1 MKLPGLISLL
11 PVCCLAGAGEAT
23 IVYQLAERYAPY
35 ADWATWLD
43 PAATAEEASPG
54 WWQTPE
60 AIRRGQSKAIRPL
73 AGLHLALEPGH
84 IGGAW
89 AEWEGRHFRIEA
101 SDYWVREGELVLEVA
116 QRATAS
122 LRRLGAQIDLL
133 RKGCAPLNPKTFQ
146 DYWAAAQAESTPPTE
161 LSLKAQLA
169 HALAVRD
176 RAMRKAII
184 TGELAERARLVN
196 ESIRPDA
203 FISIHINAAPWP
215 AAERK
220 QLVDSDHTHVLIF
233 GSLLDDELATPEQR
247 ARLVK
252 KLMNGSGPI
261 ESELGEAMGE
271 ALAEATRLPAS
282 NYSGNNAVRLEGRS
296 DYLWARNLMLLRL
309 VDCPAVML
317 EPYIAN
323 SQSTYPRIQ
332 EALRARAHH
341 EPLPKD
347 DILNEYADAI
357 VAGVKRAYAGQP
369 L

>member
-1 MKLPGLISLL
+1 MKLRFLISLL
-11 PVCCLAGAGEAT
+11 PVCCLAGAGEEA
-23 IVYQLAERYAPY
+23 VAYQLATRYAPY
-35 ADWATWLD
+35 ADWASWLK
-43 PAATAEEASPG
+43 PAAITEKASPG

-60 AIRRGQSKAIRPL
+60 AIRRGRSKADRPL
-73 AGLHLALEPGH
+73 SGLRLALEPGH
-84 IGGAW
+84 IGGFW
-89 AEWEGRHFRIEA
+89 AEWEGRHFRMEE

-116 QRATAS
+116 QRATAE
-122 LRRLGAQIDLL
+122 LRRQGAQVDLL
-133 RKGCAPLNPKTFQ
+133 RNRSAPLNPKTFQ
-146 DYWAAAQAESTPPTE
+146 DYWAAAQAESTPPTDV
-161 LSLKAQLA
+161 SLEAQLA

-196 ESIRPDA
+196 EAIRPDA

-215 AAERK
+215 AVERK
-220 QLVDSDHTHVLIF
+220 QLVDSDHAHVLIF
-233 GSLLDDELATPEQR
+233 GSLLAEELAAPEQR
-247 ARLVK
+247 ARLMK
-252 KLMNGSGPI
+252 KLTNGSGPI

-323 SQSTYPRIQ
+323 SDSTYPRIQ

-341 EPLPKD
+341 EPLSKD
-347 DILNEYADAI
+347 DILIEYADAM
-357 VAGVKRAYAGQP
+357 VAGVNRAYAGQP
-369 L
+369 